1 VLLLDEHT
9 AALDPRNADIV
20 MELTRRF
27 VRDYDLTALMV
38 THDMRRALAEGD
50 RLVMMHEGGIV
61 ADLSGAEKSGSS
73 VERLVRLFKE
83 VRSQEYAEDRDLLS

>member
-1 VLLLDEHT
+1 
-9 AALDPRNADIV
+9 
-20 MELTRRF
+20 
-27 VRDYDLTALMV
+27 
-38 THDMRRALAEGD
+38 
-50 RLVMMHEGGIV
+50 MMHEGGIV